1 MKDPI
6 QINEILYL
14 SLMMVLN
21 VIFYVIN
28 IIVTSE
34 NIRRV
39 KRMEEEQ
46 KRTLEPV
53 VTELK
58 NLINSIKQE
67 Q

>member
-1 MKDPI
+1 
-6 QINEILYL
+6 
-14 SLMMVLN
+14 MMVLN

-39 KRMEEEQ
+39 RRMEEEQ
-46 KRTLEPV
+46 KKTLEPL

-58 NLINSIKQE
+58 NLINSIKQG

>member
-1 MKDPI
+1 
-6 QINEILYL
+6 
-14 SLMMVLN
+14 MMVLN
-21 VIFYVIN
+21 VLFYVIN

-34 NIRRV
+34 NISRV

-46 KRTLEPV
+46 KRTLDPV

>member
-6 QINEILYL
+6 QINGILYL

-39 KRMEEEQ
+39 KRMEDGQ

>member
-39 KRMEEEQ
+39 RRMEEEQ
-46 KRTLEPV
+46 KKTLEPL

-58 NLINSIKQE
+58 NLINSIKQG